1 MLDGLPDHGGTCPC
15 VKVRLHSKQELLLSN
30 HRKLNWSAKIKTFP
44 SCNSGK
50 RKEEE
55 YIQREIQKRRRKTL
69 LKLLV
74 NDCIHDKR
82 GLQQHGVCTKGKVK
96 AHASLFGLGKSQI
109 CSKKL
114 NRYNY
119 TLRYRNKLIDRTNMG
134 QLVNNN
140 TKQRA
145 F

>member
-1 MLDGLPDHGGTCPC
+1 M
-15 VKVRLHSKQELLLSN
+15 SN
-30 HRKLNWSAKIKTFP
+30 QRKLNRSAKIKTFP

-50 RKEEE
+50 RKEEK
-55 YIQREIQKRRRKTL
+55 YIEREIQKRKRRKTL

-96 AHASLFGLGKSQI
+96 ARASLFGLGKSQI
-109 CSKKL
+109 CFKKL

-119 TLRYRNKLIDRTNMG
+119 TLRCRNKLIE
-134 QLVNNN
+134 QI
-140 TKQRA
+140 
-145 F
+145 

>member
-1 MLDGLPDHGGTCPC
+1 MFQATVGLVRVSMC
-15 VKVRLHSKQELLLSN
+15 KVRLHSKQELLLSN
-30 HRKLNWSAKIKTFP
+30 QGKLNRSARIKTFP

-50 RKEEE
+50 RNGEE
-55 YIQREIQKRRRKTL
+55 YIQREKYRREGERL
-69 LKLLV
+69 LKPLV

-109 CSKKL
+109 CFKKL

-119 TLRYRNKLIDRTNMG
+119 TLRYGNKLIDRTNTG
-134 QLVNNN
+134 QLVNNS
-140 TKQRA
+140 TTQRA